1 MRRENENRKAKW
13 LTKVIQTSSRHST
26 WSQVIWLLRNLTWLP
41 LNHASHPKHLAWD
54 KGKQKLFCE
63 HVWRHQTKGA
73 ITSIQ
78 MRIWWG
84 ARRAGW
90 RRKCLKQFYFSEP
103 SLEIYKF
110 MMSCEKGGKCYKWPS
125 IPGLSQKA
133 VRNCSWSGKHD
144 QDQSLGDVQWV
155 WSKAQLWVIQW
166 GLLWVTMGEQT
177 QVYGHSS
184 WQCLSSPSFDALIK
198 MTPER
203 PRSGALSLHH
213 FDTTGVTILQ
223 KERNCIQGNCIKIML
238 MTQITVFQGIHL

>member
-1 MRRENENRKAKW
+1 MRWENENRKAKW

-26 WSQVIWLLRNLTWLP
+26 WSQVIGLLRNLTWLP
-41 LNHASHPKHLAWD
+41 LNHASHPEHLAWD
-54 KGKQKLFCE
+54 KGKQKLFCGY
-63 HVWRHQTKGA
+63 VSRHQTKGA

-125 IPGLSQKA
+125 IPGLSQRA

-155 WSKAQLWVIQW
+155 WSKAQLWVIQR
-166 GLLWVTMGEQT
+166 GLVSKLRFMVTHPDNACQALVLM
-177 QVYGHSS
+177 
-184 WQCLSSPSFDALIK
+184 PSLKWHLKDHVL
-198 MTPER
+198 E
-203 PRSGALSLHH
+203 LSLC
-213 FDTTGVTILQ
+213 TILIQ
-223 KERNCIQGNCIKIML
+223 LESQFCRRKETAFRW
-238 MTQITVFQGIHL
+238 TVLKSC

>member
-1 MRRENENRKAKW
+1 MGKWKHRKAKW

-26 WSQVIWLLRNLTWLP
+26 WSQVIWLLRNLTWFP
-41 LNHASHPKHLAWD
+41 LNHASHPEHLAWD
-54 KGKQKLFCE
+54 KGKQKLFCG
-63 HVWRHQTKGA
+63 HVWRHQIKGT

-90 RRKCLKQFYFSEP
+90 RRKSLKQFYFSEP

-110 MMSCEKGGKCYKWPS
+110 MMSREKGGKCYKWLS
-125 IPGLSQKA
+125 IPGLSQRA
-133 VRNCSWSGKHD
+133 VRNCSWSREQD

-155 WSKAQLWVIQW
+155 WSKAQLWFIRW
-166 GLLWVTMGEQT
+166 GLVSKLRFMVTHPNNACQALVLM
-177 QVYGHSS
+177 
-184 WQCLSSPSFDALIK
+184 PSLK

-203 PRSGALSLHH
+203 QHSGDLSLHH

-223 KERNCIQGNCIKIML
+223 KERNCIQVNCIKIML
-238 MTQITVFQGIHL
+238 MAQITVFQGIHL